1 MKGKLLHV
9 LVAAMVVAAC
19 ASPMY
24 VHKDAFDHTKR
35 IAVVSVQ
42 SNRTLVPIGSG
53 GGGLTALASIGSKLF
68 GKKSEQKQGSGPDE
82 GWMGQLVS
90 YGHDS
95 FARSLRDL
103 GRWDVV
109 SGDAVTNTGAY
120 LRFANNYKGTSGEA
134 LLRVAAPN
142 MPSGAIDVR
151 QESVRKNLVQLCKEL
166 GVDGVAVVELD
177 LGYETSTGVG
187 SVGGGAT
194 GTAQA
199 SVKATLGVLGA
210 NGEWILDPHS
220 ARSQVRQKSSSTVPM
235 VLGNIAPD
243 AKAMTM
249 FKEGIDNAAS
259 AYKTEILAALN

>member
-1 MKGKLLHV
+1 MKGKLLHIV
-9 LVAAMVVAAC
+9 VAAMVVAAC

-24 VHKDAFDHTKR
+24 VHKDAFDQTKR

-95 FARSLRDL
+95 FARSQ
-103 GRWDVV
+103 
-109 SGDAVTNTGAY
+109 TGAY
-120 LRFANNYKGTSGEA
+120 VRFANDYKGSSGES
-134 LLRVAAPN
+134 LLRVAAPH

-151 QESVRKNLVQLCKEL
+151 QESVRKNLVQLCKDL

-187 SVGGGAT
+187 SIGGGAT

-243 AKAMTM
+243 AKSMAM